1 MKGTM
6 RLILSLVVVLALVPV
21 SAVAQRLDM
30 NTFENPIEP
39 LDSVWIEDLTMIE
52 VRDYIKEGKTN
63 ALILTG
69 GIEQNGPYLVTGKH
83 NYVLRAMG
91 ESIAREMGNTLVV
104 PIVTLEPGNPEG
116 DNVPPG
122 TVYLSPE
129 TYRAV
134 LRDAANSLKSQGFT
148 NIFMMGDSGGNQTPM
163 SEVAEELTE
172 KWGMGSAHVYF
183 IPEYYQNGMMRTFIT
198 KELGIEEV
206 FRGPPRRVLHRRDD
220 DGRRSALHPNGT
232 TDPGRQVLDQWREP
246 ATHREDAR
254 ECAQDHRL
262 PDRVDRDRDEE
273 SNGGGGI
280 KPAVEGPV
288 RSKTWELALGTD
300 SGGLSRFVRFQ
311 PPKS

>member
-6 RLILSLVVVLALVPV
+6 RLILLLVVVLALVPV

-116 DNVPPG
+116 ENVSPG
-122 TVYLSPE
+122 TVYLSPD

-163 SEVAEELTE
+163 SDVAEELTE
-172 KWGMGSAHVYF
+172 KWGMGSAHIYF
-183 IPEYYQNGMMRTFIT
+183 IPEYYQNGMMRTFIAE
-198 KELGIEEV
+198 ELGIEEV
-206 FRGPPRRVLHRRDD
+206 SEGLHDEYFIAVTMMAAD
-220 DGRRSALHPNGT
+220 LHSIRTEQRIRAGKFSINGVSLLPIEKT
-232 TDPGRQVLDQWREP
+232 LANARKIIAYRTELTVTAMRK
-246 ATHREDAR
+246 ATGAG
-254 ECAQDHRL
+254 A
-262 PDRVDRDRDEE
+262 
-273 SNGGGGI
+273 SN
-280 KPAVEGPV
+280 
-288 RSKTWELALGTD
+288 
-300 SGGLSRFVRFQ
+300 Q
-311 PPKS
+311 Q